1 MSAIK
6 QLIFGDGGEAR
17 RQADQARQQATV
29 AAARQQSL
37 AQEEQARADTQLG
50 KTIATPRGR
59 RLLLDGPAGGSPL
72 AETVG

>member
-1 MSAIK
+1 MNAIK

-17 RQADQARQQATV
+17 RQAESARNQAAVAATRQQG
-29 AAARQQSL
+29 L
-37 AQEEQARADTQLG
+37 AQEEQSRADTQLG
-50 KTIATPRGR
+50 KSLAVPRGR